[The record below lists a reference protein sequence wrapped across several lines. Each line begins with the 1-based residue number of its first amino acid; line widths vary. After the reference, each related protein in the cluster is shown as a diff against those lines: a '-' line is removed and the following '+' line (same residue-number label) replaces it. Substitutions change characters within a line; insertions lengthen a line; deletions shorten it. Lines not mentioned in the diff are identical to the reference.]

1 VRSLLLTILVMAQKF
16 LNYPKSWCSVI
27 K

>member
-1 VRSLLLTILVMAQKF
+1 VRSLLVTILVMAQKF
-16 LNYPKSWCSVI
+16 INYPKSWCSVI